1 MIDNPDR
8 PIENQMLD
16 YVWGDNEVEAAANC
30 RAMAA
35 KDSLRYNFV
44 RRTSQKGKK
53 WECHVLI
60 NHPEPETFTDRRQ
73 E

>member
-16 YVWGDNEVEAAANC
+16 YVWGDNEAEAAANC
-30 RAMAA
+30 KAMAA
-35 KDSLRYNFV
+35 QSGLSYNFV

-53 WECHVLI
+53 WECHILI
-60 NHPEPETFTDRRQ
+60 NHPEPEPNTDDRRQ
-73 E
+73 